1 MCGRFYV
8 PEDDDNELIVRIIR
22 QAEERAERLRTGPVA
37 RGEVFPDMT
46 VAALAPSRRGGPE
59 AFPMHWGYRLRDGKR
74 LINTRCETAAEKPLF
89 RDSFARRRCL
99 IPAAWY
105 YEWEHS
111 GTKQRYAL
119 RPRWDGP
126 AWLMGIYRFEE
137 GQRLPSLSILTRAPA
152 PEIAFIHDRMPAI
165 CPPDRMEEWLDPR
178 TDPGTMVGLTQP
190 MRFEAN
196 DFH

>member
-74 LINTRCETAAEKPLF
+74 SRAVHHRAGKPVSRDLQETQCEKEDGKTPS
-89 RDSFARRRCL
+89 SFCGRAHHAIRSL
-99 IPAAWY
+99 
-105 YEWEHS
+105 
-111 GTKQRYAL
+111 QR
-119 RPRWDGP
+119 PWS
-126 AWLMGIYRFEE
+126 W
-137 GQRLPSLSILTRAPA
+137 
-152 PEIAFIHDRMPAI
+152 
-165 CPPDRMEEWLDPR
+165 
-178 TDPGTMVGLTQP
+178 
-190 MRFEAN
+190 
-196 DFH
+196 